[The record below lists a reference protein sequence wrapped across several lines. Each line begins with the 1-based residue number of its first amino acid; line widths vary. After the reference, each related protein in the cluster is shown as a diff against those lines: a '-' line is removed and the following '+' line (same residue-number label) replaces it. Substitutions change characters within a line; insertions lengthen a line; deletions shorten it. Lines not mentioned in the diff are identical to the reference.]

1 MCVRESPSIVLET
14 AASQMWREERE
25 RFRLTMLAIHRIDRY
40 FNELFSNAS
49 SKTCSYV
56 RRKSKNFAAM
66 FPTCLYIRWKTFL
79 PCSKNIPFNFLSQHG
94 VKPSRGRFKLQWHLL
109 APSQLWQLLQLLLCN
124 NDNGCKC
131 DQYIVFNKSICKR
144 NRKCMRWNSSINKTF
159 QLIFHFTIFTY
170 FSGRMKLVNP

>member
-1 MCVRESPSIVLET
+1 MT
-14 AASQMWREERE
+14 WRERE
-25 RFRLTMLAIHRIDRY
+25 ISFNDVGHPSNRSIFQRII
-40 FNELFSNAS
+40 FKCFIKNLFLC
-49 SKTCSYV
+49 KTQIEKFCCNVSHLFV
-56 RRKSKNFAAM
+56 
-66 FPTCLYIRWKTFL
+66 RWKTFL
-79 PCSKNIPFNFLSQHG
+79 PCSENIPFNFLSQHG
-94 VKPSRGRFKLQWHLL
+94 VKPARGRFKLQWHLL

-131 DQYIVFNKSICKR
+131 DQYIVFNKSISKR